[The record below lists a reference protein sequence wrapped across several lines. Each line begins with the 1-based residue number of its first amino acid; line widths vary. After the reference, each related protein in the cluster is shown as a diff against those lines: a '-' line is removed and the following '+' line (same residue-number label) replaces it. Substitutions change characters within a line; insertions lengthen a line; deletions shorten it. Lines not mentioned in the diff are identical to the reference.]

1 MTTESGNSF
10 EMKISNLRTALAE
23 AESDITRGT
32 ACKLRDNIVKMREK
46 FANERK
52 RLNSEIQRLKR
63 RVREAE
69 EKRWNG
75 NEHIETI
82 GQLKSKL
89 REFASGDRT
98 MEIIFK
104 NIIGR
109 VAVTVPNL
117 SEELVNASEDLY
129 KSNCE
134 NGQLRYEIDKIKAML
149 RIKTGDPENYRKRI
163 IEFKNILQRLK
174 MNVDSLKKNLED
186 SSWNNSFDF
195 WKYVKVIEK
204 IDKTMNELGD
214 KLRNDRH
221 ALITTG
227 NPDCFRY
234 VTKIVEVRLVLRQ
247 LHEELEN
254 SLTLSEKC
262 KDEKKKKMKKDYV
275 KSVEILEK
283 MIEQTNIELANLKI
297 EPMAN
302 CKLGGTN
309 CLEYLKKV
317 TALEETLKRCKG
329 KISELDTNPN
339 EDNARTSRP
348 KTLEELRK
356 LIDELYSQSKDL
368 EGTVYSGNDP
378 KLLERIEELEE
389 LLVKSKVELS
399 SKEGIMSTLKEKL
412 EWGKKELEKTKEKS
426 MNLSKQIDEFEKN
439 SRNRLEEMRRM
450 KAELNNS
457 TTQLQNLRNDK
468 KNLFTETEK
477 MNKLLKE
484 RNEELSTI
492 RASKLK
498 LERDLEATSKQLNE
512 ELKKSMQTSKEEN
525 LREQLEHKLNEANDT
540 INDLKKE
547 LDLMNSESKK
557 IELEVVRLTSE
568 NEMLR
573 QRSSMME
580 ETREEYKLLLSKH
593 ATLESKVDRYDKEKN
608 KLKDEILE
616 LGAERKSVKS
626 MIDELNKK
634 NNSLLEQVAT
644 FQIIQSSLDEEAD
657 NWKKRSNE
665 IANVLERTNEKLR
678 DLRTENLTLS
688 NDLSGLTMKNNE
700 TEALLRMISTEKN
713 HLMTRTKELNE
724 ENFSLKD
731 HLNKRKTECE
741 YLSMELNKS
750 RIESDEAKSNIFE
763 LRRTVEELQ
772 EKYNEM
778 RNEYRILDN
787 HAKSLQVSNE
797 ALRSENEMVKARSNE
812 SLEQLQNLE
821 FKDEDNT
828 RLYENEETND
838 KKMMEHK
845 RSIDKIKGK
854 SKPKKKIETKK
865 LRLANESLKCEVA
878 NLRTENTKIKIELAQ
893 IKNGSRKDKR
903 PSHLEITEFRR
914 VCMKSQESETQ
925 VEPNSQQL
933 VSPNEMNHETL
944 TPGLDLKEKFDTLT
958 NILSRM
964 KIVNGALKAEID
976 ILRDSMHAAITDKDK
991 TVNDLRRALDEL
1003 KALKI
1008 ELIKLRDEKQTLGI
1022 RLDDARQEVNS
1033 LKIEKIA
1040 LKDELTVLRKTNSD
1054 LRTKIGD
1061 LQNSYEKLKTLDAR
1075 LENKLMGTL
1084 KNVNKYTVSVENSHE
1099 FENELNGILKD
1110 YTLMKESL
1118 GIVNFKFDSC
1128 KFAQGENND
1137 I

>member
-1 MTTESGNSF
+1 MSTKNGNSF
-10 EMKISNLRTALAE
+10 EMKISNLRNALAE

-32 ACKLRDNIVKMREK
+32 ACKLRDNIVKMKEK
-46 FANERK
+46 FTNEKK
-52 RLNSEIQRLKR
+52 RLNNEIQRLKR

-75 NEHIETI
+75 NEHIEII

-149 RIKTGDPENYRKRI
+149 RIKTGDPEDYRKRI

-174 MNVDSLKKNLED
+174 TNVDSLKKNLED

-195 WKYVKVIEK
+195 WKYIKIIEK

-214 KLRNDRH
+214 KLRNDRR

-234 VTKIVEVRLVLRQ
+234 VTKIIEIRLVLRR

-275 KSVEILEK
+275 KSVGILEK
-283 MIEQTNIELANLKI
+283 IIEQTNVELAYLKI

-302 CKLGGTN
+302 CKLGGTS

-317 TALEETLKRCKG
+317 TALEETLKRCKE
-329 KISELDTNPN
+329 KISELDINPN
-339 EDNARTSRP
+339 EDNPRTIQP

-356 LIDELYSQSKDL
+356 LIDELYSQSRDL
-368 EGTVYSGNDP
+368 EGAIYSGNDT

-389 LLVKSKVELS
+389 LLVSSKVELS
-399 SKEGIMSTLKEKL
+399 NKEEIMSALKEKL
-412 EWGKKELEKTKEKS
+412 EWGKKELEKTREK
-426 MNLSKQIDEFEKN
+426 NTKLSREIDEFEKN

-457 TTQLQNLRNDK
+457 TIQLQSLRNDK

-484 RNEELSTI
+484 RNEELSAI

-498 LERDLEATSKQLNE
+498 LERNLEATSKQLNE
-512 ELKKSMQTSKEEN
+512 ELKKSMQTSEKED
-525 LREQLEHKLNEANDT
+525 LCEQLERKLNEANKT
-540 INDLKKE
+540 INDLKNK
-547 LDLMNSESKK
+547 LDLMNSEGKK
-557 IELEVVRLTSE
+557 IELDVVRLTSE
-568 NEMLR
+568 NEILR

-593 ATLESKVDRYDKEKN
+593 ATLETKVDRYDKEN
-608 KLKDEILE
+608 NELKGEILE

-634 NNSLLEQVAT
+634 NNSLLEQIAK
-644 FQIIQSSLDEEAD
+644 FHIIQSSLDEEAN

-665 IANVLERTNEKLR
+665 IASVLERTNEKLR

-688 NDLSGLTMKNNE
+688 NDLSVLTMKNNE
-700 TEALLRMISTEKN
+700 TEALLRVISTEKN

-731 HLNKRKTECE
+731 HLNKTRTECE

-750 RIESDEAKSNIFE
+750 RIESDEAKSNNFE

-772 EKYNEM
+772 GKYNEM
-778 RNEYRILDN
+778 RSEYRILDN
-787 HAKSLQVSNE
+787 HVKSLQVSNE
-797 ALRSENEMVKARSNE
+797 ALRSENETVKARSNE
-812 SLEQLQNLE
+812 FLEQLQNFE
-821 FKDEDNT
+821 FNEENDT
-828 RLYENEETND
+828 SFYENEETND
-838 KKMMEHK
+838 KRMMEYE
-845 RSIDKIKGK
+845 RSVDKIKGK
-854 SKPKKKIETKK
+854 GKSKKKIETKK
-865 LRLANESLKCEVA
+865 LRLVNESLKCELA
-878 NLRTENTKIKIELAQ
+878 NLKIENTKIKIELAQ
-893 IKNGSRKDKR
+893 IKNNSRKDR
-903 PSHLEITEFRR
+903 RSGHLEITEFRK

-925 VEPNSQQL
+925 VEPYSQQF
-933 VSPNEMNHETL
+933 VSPSEMNHETL

-991 TVNDLRRALDEL
+991 TVNELRRALDEL

-1054 LRTKIGD
+1054 FRTKIGD

-1099 FENELNGILKD
+1099 FEDELNGILKD
-1110 YTLMKESL
+1110 HTLMKESL
-1118 GIVNFKFDSC
+1118 GIINFKFDDC
-1128 KFAQGENND
+1128 KFAQGESND

>member
-1 MTTESGNSF
+1 MSTKSGNSF
-10 EMKISNLRTALAE
+10 EMKISNLRNALAK
-23 AESDITRGT
+23 AENDITRGT
-32 ACKLRDNIVKMREK
+32 ACKLRDNIVKIKEK
-46 FANERK
+46 FANEKK
-52 RLNSEIQRLKR
+52 RLNNEIQRLKR

-104 NIIGR
+104 DIIGR

-117 SEELVNASEDLY
+117 SEELVNANEDLY

-163 IEFKNILQRLK
+163 IEFQNILRRLK
-174 MNVDSLKKNLED
+174 MNVDYLKKNLD
-186 SSWNNSFDF
+186 VSSWNNSFDF
-195 WKYVKVIEK
+195 WMYMKIIGK
-204 IDKTMNELGD
+204 IDKMMNELGN
-214 KLRNDRH
+214 KLRNDRR

-234 VTKIVEVRLVLRQ
+234 VTKIVEVRLILRQ

-254 SLTLSEKC
+254 SLILMEKC
-262 KDEKKKKMKKDYV
+262 KDEKKLKMKKDYV

-283 MIEQTNIELANLKI
+283 IIEQTNIELAYLKI
-297 EPMAN
+297 EPVAN
-302 CKLGGTN
+302 CKLGGTS
-309 CLEYLKKV
+309 CLEYFKRL
-317 TALEETLKRCKG
+317 TELEETLKRCKG
-329 KISELDTNPN
+329 KISEFDTNPN
-339 EDNARTSRP
+339 EDNPRTSQP
-348 KTLEELRK
+348 KTLGELKK
-356 LIDELYSQSKDL
+356 LIDELCSQSRDL
-368 EGTVYSGNDP
+368 EGTIYSGNDT

-399 SKEGIMSTLKEKL
+399 NKEEIMSVLKEKL
-412 EWGKKELEKTKEKS
+412 EWGKKELEKTREKNT
-426 MNLSKQIDEFEKN
+426 NLSKEIDEFEKD

-468 KNLFTETEK
+468 KNLFMETEK

-498 LERDLEATSKQLNE
+498 LERNLEAVSRELNE
-512 ELKKSMQTSKEEN
+512 ELKKSMQTSEKEN
-525 LREQLEHKLNEANDT
+525 LREQLERKLNEARNT
-540 INDLKKE
+540 INDLKEK
-547 LDLMNSESKK
+547 LDIMNSECKK
-557 IELEVVRLTSE
+557 IELDVVRLTSE

-573 QRSSMME
+573 QRSSVME
-580 ETREEYKLLLSKH
+580 ETHEEYKLLLSKH
-593 ATLESKVDRYDKEKN
+593 ATLETKVDRYDKENN
-608 KLKDEILE
+608 KLKGEILE
-616 LGAERKSVKS
+616 LGAERKSIKS
-626 MIDELNKK
+626 MIDELNMK
-634 NNSLLEQVAT
+634 NNSLLEQVAK
-644 FQIIQSSLDEEAD
+644 FQIIQSSLDEEAN
-657 NWKKRSNE
+657 NWKIRSNE
-665 IANVLERTNEKLR
+665 IASVLERTNEKLN
-678 DLRTENLTLS
+678 DLQTENSTLS
-688 NDLSGLTMKNNE
+688 NDLNALTMKNNE
-700 TEALLRMISTEKN
+700 TEALLRVISTEKN
-713 HLMTRTKELNE
+713 HLMMRTKELNE
-724 ENFSLKD
+724 ENFTLKD
-731 HLNKRKTECE
+731 HLNKTRTECE
-741 YLSMELNKS
+741 YLSVELNKS
-750 RIESDEAKSNIFE
+750 RIESDEAKSRNSE
-763 LRRTVEELQ
+763 LRRTVEELHG
-772 EKYNEM
+772 KYNEM

-797 ALRSENEMVKARSNE
+797 ALRSENEELKARSNE
-812 SLEQLQNLE
+812 FLEQLQNLE
-821 FKDEDNT
+821 FNEEDDT
-828 RLYENEETND
+828 RLYETNE
-838 KKMMEHK
+838 KKTMEYE
-845 RSIDKIKGK
+845 RSADKIKGK
-854 SKPKKKIETKK
+854 GKSKKKNDTKK
-865 LRLANESLKCEVA
+865 LRLANESLKLELT
-878 NLRTENTKIKIELAQ
+878 NLRIENTKIKIELAR
-893 IKNGSRKDKR
+893 IKSNTRRDKR
-903 PSHLEITEFRR
+903 SDHLEIMEFRR
-914 VCMKSQESETQ
+914 VSMKSQESETQ

-933 VSPNEMNHETL
+933 VSPSEANQETL
-944 TPGLDLKEKFDTLT
+944 TPGLDLKEKFDALT

-991 TVNDLRRALDEL
+991 TVNELRRALDEL

-1022 RLDDARQEVNS
+1022 RLDEARQEVNN

-1054 LRTKIGD
+1054 FRTKIGD

-1075 LENKLMGTL
+1075 LENKLIGTL
-1084 KNVNKYTVSVENSHE
+1084 KNVNKYTVSVENSHD

-1118 GIVNFKFDSC
+1118 GILNFKFDDC
-1128 KFAQGENND
+1128 KFAQGESNNF
-1137 I
+1137 